1 MDVSCYDMN
10 ERARTRERRRLM
22 AHRATSKVCSKT
34 RTRRDERESTANRL
48 SGFIDANRGFGR
60 MGLTRIAIYPST
72 ATSRTQAKSRS
83 TRSVGLENAGSSL
96 TERASAPCTRPACIH
111 VYTSDGEALSRVS
124 RGTGHVRQY
133 RELEESE
140 QGQRRADKAS
150 PMALTASPQSSHV
163 PLAIRVAVFACRV
176 HEALADDLLSR
187 STGRHMR

>member
-22 AHRATSKVCSKT
+22 AHRATSKVCSKM
-34 RTRRDERESTANRL
+34 RTRRDEWESTANRL

-83 TRSVGLENAGSSL
+83 TRSVGLENAGSFL

-111 VYTSDGEALSRVS
+111 VPPQTARRFLGYRAAQ
-124 RGTGHVRQY
+124 GTCANRY

-140 QGQRRADKAS
+140 QGQRRAD
-150 PMALTASPQSSHV
+150 
-163 PLAIRVAVFACRV
+163 
-176 HEALADDLLSR
+176 
-187 STGRHMR
+187 